1 MSLQLSDIAKS
12 ITPSATLGLNA
23 TVALLKQQGE
33 DVISL
38 GVGEPDFDTPVHIRK
53 SAKEAIDAGKTRYT
67 DVKGIP
73 ELRKAIADHIFA
85 HKSLRYSPDEI
96 IVSSGAKQA
105 IVLALQAVLNPGDE
119 VILPSPY
126 WISYTELI
134 NIAGG
139 KPVIITMRAGPQT

>member
-53 SAKEAIDAGKTRYT
+53 SAKEAIDAGKTR
-67 DVKGIP
+67 
-73 ELRKAIADHIFA
+73 
-85 HKSLRYSPDEI
+85 
-96 IVSSGAKQA
+96 
-105 IVLALQAVLNPGDE
+105 
-119 VILPSPY
+119 
-126 WISYTELI
+126 
-134 NIAGG
+134 
-139 KPVIITMRAGPQT
+139 